1 MTGIKKKIALLM
13 VLMIMIVSAAGCSL
27 IEKSP
32 EAIAKEK
39 VAKVGSEY
47 ITRGEL
53 DELVNYQVENIKAQY
68 GYDDNYFTS
77 GQGKDTLVQIKKDIL
92 NSLIEQKVMEQKSKE
107 LNLFKDEKEI
117 TDETNKTIEEQIKNG
132 KSDEEFKK
140 WLSDA
145 HLTPELLNKLAR
157 MQVIAGKVYDNV
169 TKDVVVSEDDIKNY
183 YNMNQTSF
191 TEKPNTMNVSHILL
205 KTEDEA
211 KKIKERLDNGEDFAT
226 LAKQYSIEEAAKTT
240 GGDLGEIQYND
251 SRYDPTFVLAAMAL
265 KEGQIS
271 NPVHTQ
277 FGYHIIKVTKK
288 TEYPVLPLDKVKEDI
303 KATLTAD
310 KKNEAYSKAIEDWK
324 AKAGIKILDKELS
337 E

>member
-53 DELVNYQVENIKAQY
+53 EEIVNYQVENIKAQY

-77 GQGKDTLVQIKKDIL
+77 DQGKETLVQIKKDIL

-117 TDETNKTIEEQIKNG
+117 TDETNKTIDEQIKNG
-132 KSDEEFKK
+132 KSDEEFNK

-145 HLTPELLNKLAR
+145 HLTQELLVKLAR

-169 TKDVVVSEDDIKNY
+169 TKDVVVTDDEIKNY

-211 KKIKERLDNGEDFAT
+211 KKIKERLDKGEDFAT
-226 LAKQYSIEEAAKTT
+226 LAKEYSIEEAAKTT

-251 SRYDPTFVLAAMAL
+251 SRYDQTFVLAAMAL

-271 NPVHTQ
+271 NPVSTQ

-303 KATLTAD
+303 KTTLTSD

-324 AKAGIKILDKELS
+324 AKAGTKILDKELS